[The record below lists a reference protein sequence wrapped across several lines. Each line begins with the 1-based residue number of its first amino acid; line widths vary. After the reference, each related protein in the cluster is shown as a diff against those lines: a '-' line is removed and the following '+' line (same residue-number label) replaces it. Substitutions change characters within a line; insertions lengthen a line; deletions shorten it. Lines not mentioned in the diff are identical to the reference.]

1 MKVSLGGVVPALL
14 TPMDGQSAIL
24 IDVLARESA
33 LLTEAGVDALC
44 LGGPLGEL
52 SGASAA
58 EIEAS
63 CRAVRSNSTLP
74 LVVNLYVDSTSEA
87 IDLARGAESAGAD
100 VLLISQ
106 PHYLFQP
113 GESGIL
119 RQFAEI
125 RKAVNSPVLLS
136 NSLPSAMISAAT
148 IQALV
153 DRSLIEGLYQAADRH
168 LLADV
173 LRMKPRLPVFTG
185 IEDLLYVGLVL
196 GAKGIISSMAA
207 IFPEALLAL
216 KSAIDRE
223 DHETARSIH
232 ARLLSVWRCLD
243 HPSERF
249 ARAKHALSL
258 LGRPMGSA
266 RSPYDRLPKESAGE
280 VEQALETYTSGKSR

>member
-1 MKVSLGGVVPALL
+1 MTVRKVLRFCYNPLVPLLNLKVLIELVGTLIDEVSLGGVVPALSRD
-14 TPMDGQSAIL
+14 DGQSAIL
-24 IDVLARESA
+24 IDGLSRESA

-52 SGASAA
+52 SGASVA

-63 CRAVRSNSTLP
+63 CRAVRSNSALP
-74 LVVNLYVDSTSEA
+74 LVVSLYVDSTSEA
-87 IDLARGAESAGAD
+87 IDLARAAESAGAD

-136 NSLPSAMISAAT
+136 NSLPSAMISAST

-153 DRSLIEGLYQAADRH
+153 DRSLIDGLYQAADPH

-207 IFPEALLAL
+207 IFPEDLLAL

-232 ARLLSVWRCLD
+232 ARILNV
-243 HPSERF
+243 
-249 ARAKHALSL
+249 
-258 LGRPMGSA
+258 
-266 RSPYDRLPKESAGE
+266 
-280 VEQALETYTSGKSR
+280 